1 MDKKHIEKLK
11 KDLHRNRQVVNK
23 HREPGNHELTTAIDC
38 YHDVIQWLFGQIDD
52 LQAKSELV
60 DELVESFGAIAETML
75 DCRKAFAKGC
85 SIVEIMTLIDQSL
98 SVCEIQDYDSLKA
111 ILAKAKEAK

>member
-1 MDKKHIEKLK
+1 MAKRKMALYCIPNSRNAGKVIKQLMVMIE
-11 KDLHRNRQVVNK
+11 
-23 HREPGNHELTTAIDC
+23 
-38 YHDVIQWLFGQIDD
+38 QIGPDFD
-52 LQAKSELV
+52 IKVQRSDAQAKSELV